1 MGTTTTGRAG
11 QRKKSIEEVVSY
23 AVGHRIRVHILIV
36 LNEGTFSAGQ
46 IAAIIEEP
54 LNNVSNHIRELL
66 DAGSIELAETK
77 RVRNT
82 LQHYYR
88 AVEIPHYSDE
98 EVAAMTPEQRQVTAG
113 LAIQSMVAEV
123 MAGLWAGKM
132 TNDPRLWLAWDWFN
146 VDAQGRKEIADEQ
159 ARSWERIRDIE
170 IEATNRRVESGE
182 DARSILV
189 SQTGF
194 ERARKGPTPPPP
206 PANGD

>member
-1 MGTTTTGRAG
+1 MTAKTGRPG

-23 AVGHRIRVHILIV
+23 AVGHRTRVHILIV
-36 LNEGTFSAGQ
+36 LNEGTFTPGQ
-46 IAAIIEEP
+46 IAEVIDEP
-54 LNNVSNHIRELL
+54 LNNVSNHVRELL

-88 AVEIPHYSDE
+88 AIEMPHYTDE

-123 MAGLWAGKM
+123 MAGLWSGNM
-132 TNDPRLWLAWDWFN
+132 QNDPRLWLAWDWLN
-146 VDAQGRKEIADEQ
+146 VDGQGREEIADEQ
-159 ARSWERIRDIE
+159 ERSWGRFRE
-170 IEATNRRVESGE
+170 IEVESTNRRARSGE
-182 DARSILV
+182 DATSILV

-194 ERARKGPTPPPP
+194 KRARKGPTPPHRSS
-206 PANGD
+206 DDE